1 LHKEI
6 VVWGLVGAPGSGWER
21 AGSGD
26 FLIALLSF
34 ISLLSFPRLENRR
47 TQCLI
52 LPNDVARNQESHGF

>member
-6 VVWGLVGAPGSGWER
+6 VVWGLVGASGSGWGR

-34 ISLLSFPRLENRR
+34 ISLPSFPQL
-47 TQCLI
+47 
-52 LPNDVARNQESHGF
+52 